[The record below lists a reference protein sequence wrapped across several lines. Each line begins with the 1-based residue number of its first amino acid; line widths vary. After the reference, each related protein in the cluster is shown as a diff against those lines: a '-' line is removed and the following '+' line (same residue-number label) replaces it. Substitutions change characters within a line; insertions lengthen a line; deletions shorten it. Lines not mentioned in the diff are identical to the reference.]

1 MIDLH
6 VPDNPLTIDMILGRD
21 FLDKHNLSATYIP
34 GKSVDENAGREKI
47 ELFPT
52 ELPTNCL
59 VLRIGNRFEDII
71 NEISIDF
78 DLSIKSKLNIYC

>member
-52 ELPTNCL
+52 ELLQIASCYES
-59 VLRIGNRFEDII
+59 VIGLRI
-71 NEISIDF
+71 
-78 DLSIKSKLNIYC
+78 